1 MHGKKV
7 VQCIK
12 PCIKQLPVTETYVY
26 LPDTTG
32 CHLDFIEYSRRTG
45 ERKDYI
51 HFLFIARGAAY
62 EAEAQL
68 IACADLELI
77 DRNTLKSLYSQTVQ
91 VIHLFNALI
100 KALKTGDPNT
110 LSEGIECYGED
121 DMSDADWEE
130 WEEYPQTPNPKP

>member
-1 MHGKKV
+1 M
-7 VQCIK
+7 
-12 PCIKQLPVTETYVY
+12 TETYVY

-32 CHLDFIEYSRRTG
+32 CHLDFIEYSGRTG

-51 HFLFIARGAAY
+51 LFLFIARGAAY

-100 KALKTGDPNT
+100 KALKKGDPQT
-110 LSEGIECYGED
+110 LNLFYLPMFDSNSYKKELL
-121 DMSDADWEE
+121 
-130 WEEYPQTPNPKP
+130 P